1 MSAGSWVGVFI
12 LGGAGAVLRFLVDG
26 AVAERWGGEFPLGT
40 LVVNLS
46 GAVALGVISG
56 LTLSHD
62 AALLAGAAAI
72 GSYTT
77 FSTWMFETERLVEEG
92 ASLAPAAN
100 LVVSLALGIGAA
112 VLGRAVG
119 GLW

>member
-1 MSAGSWVGVFI
+1 MSLAGWLGVLV
-12 LGGAGAVLRFLVDG
+12 LGGAGAVVRFLVDG
-26 AVAERWGGEFPLGT
+26 AVAERWGGAFPLGT

-46 GAVALGVISG
+46 GAVALGVVSG
-56 LTLSHD
+56 LTLGHD

-92 ASLAPAAN
+92 SLLTAAAN

-119 GLW
+119 GML